1 MPRRLEKIG
10 DLWKPLLARRRR
22 ATLSKFIILFLGK
35 RMATVQGKKT
45 GSESQLKPAEII
57 GAELWM
63 AAVLAGFLIIRVL
76 GSHFV
81 HELWSAW
88 STH

>member
-1 MPRRLEKIG
+1 
-10 DLWKPLLARRRR
+10 
-22 ATLSKFIILFLGK
+22 
-35 RMATVQGKKT
+35 MATVQGKKT